1 MKKIINKNGG
11 GGNIFALLNY
21 LIKNSPNTTKKIA
34 IVYYDNSIKINFFH
48 TNGGQKMERKELK
61 INVMPTEKLKNEP
74 VDKNILDSFRKWY
87 SEATKKQELLEEE
100 KLLKK

>member
-1 MKKIINKNGG
+1 MQTEVKE
-11 GGNIFALLNY
+11 
-21 LIKNSPNTTKKIA
+21 
-34 IVYYDNSIKINFFH
+34 
-48 TNGGQKMERKELK
+48 MERKELR

-100 KLLKK
+100 KLPKK